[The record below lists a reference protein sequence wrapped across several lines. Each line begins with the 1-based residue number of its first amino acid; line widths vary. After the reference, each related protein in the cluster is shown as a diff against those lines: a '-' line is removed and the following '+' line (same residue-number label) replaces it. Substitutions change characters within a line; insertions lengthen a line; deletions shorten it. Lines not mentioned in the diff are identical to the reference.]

1 MILADTHAHLYLD
14 AFDADRH
21 DSVRRALALGVKYML
36 LPNIDAGSAEPM
48 LDLCRA
54 FPGRCFPMIGLHP
67 TSVGPDFREQL
78 GTMEEWLKKEKFV
91 AIGEMGIDL
100 YWDRTYFGEQ
110 KEAFRRQIEL
120 ALMYDLPV
128 VIHSRNSFPEIFSL
142 LEEIRPEGLRGVF
155 HCFTGDA
162 AQAAHIT
169 GMGLHLGIGGVL
181 TYKSSKLA
189 EALEEVPV
197 DRLLLET
204 DAPFLAPAPHRG
216 KRNESAFIPDIARKL
231 AEVKGLTMAEVAR
244 ITTENARKLFRLPEP
259 LE

>member
-36 LPNIDAGSAEPM
+36 LPNIDSASSGPM
-48 LDLCRA
+48 LDLCHA

-67 TSVGPDFREQL
+67 TSVGPDFRDQL
-78 GTMEEWLKKEKFV
+78 SHVEEWLKKEKFI

-100 YWDRTYFGEQ
+100 YWDRTYFEQQ
-110 KEAFRRQIEL
+110 KEAFRRQVEL
-120 ALMYDLPV
+120 ALIYDLPV

-142 LEEIRPEGLRGVF
+142 LDDIRAEGLRGVF

-162 AQAAHIT
+162 EQAAHIT
-169 GMGLHLGIGGVL
+169 GMGMYLGIGGVL
-181 TYKSSKLA
+181 TYKSSNLGV
-189 EALEEVPV
+189 ALTEVPI

-216 KRNESAFIPDIARKL
+216 KRNESAYIPDIARKL
-231 AEVKGLTMAEVAR
+231 AEVKGLTVSEVAR
-244 ITTENARKLFRLPEP
+244 ITTANAKQLFRLPEP
-259 LE
+259 AG